1 MNTNNKNPTK
11 QTQTT
16 TQSPNPTRIN
26 ISRDNVF
33 GKCDLKCSYSFKYP
47 QSRLT
52 IKNNNTELSM
62 NYENGN
68 MPPVVYNDQN
78 YNVTRVIL
86 VSPSLHLFEG
96 KKAVAELLIEHTPE
110 KGGKPL
116 YVCIPI
122 TNSGDTTT
130 ATNLLTNVIKSA
142 SMKVPKQG
150 DSAIINDSNFTLQNM
165 VPSKPYFSY
174 TGMYGQTTCDYIVYG
189 ILYAI
194 PLPSESTNILKK
206 IIQPFSLQLTGGKL
220 FYNSNGPNTTAKRQ
234 GIYIDCVPT
243 GPGTQKVSSAT
254 TGETSSRIG
263 GTSGDNTQMMYA
275 LVTIIGIIVLIL
287 VFYALSYFF
296 NKIANYDKDVSNVFS
311 LFNRK

>member
-1 MNTNNKNPTK
+1 MNTNNKNQPIQK
-11 QTQTT
+11 NITQ
-16 TQSPNPTRIN
+16 NPKVMN

-78 YNVTRVIL
+78 YNVTRMIL

-122 TNSGDTTT
+122 TNSGDTTS
-130 ATNLLTNVIKSA
+130 ATNLLYNVIKSA
-142 SMKVPKQG
+142 SMRTPKQG
-150 DSAIINDSNFTLQNM
+150 DSTVLNDSNFTLQNI

-174 TGMYGQTTCDYIVYG
+174 TGMYGQTMCDYIVYG

-194 PLPSESTNILKK
+194 PLPSDSTNTLKK
-206 IIQPFSLQLTGGKL
+206 IIKPFSLQLTGGKL

-243 GPGTQKVSSAT
+243 GPGTQKVSNVASASV
-254 TGETSSRIG
+254 ETSSRIG
-263 GTSGDNTQMMYA
+263 GGSQDNSQMIYA
-275 LVTIIGIIVLIL
+275 VVTIIGIIVLIL

-296 NKIANYDKDVSNVFS
+296 NKISNYDKDVSNIFS